1 MCDTQT
7 QTHTHTPPEQTA
19 DFASSQAHTHSHQAR
34 VPKEL
39 RMQCFYTDFGGK
51 KEEKEKG
58 REEKRRNVQR
68 SARTVCTQ
76 NGSGCSR
83 YQHTDSRE
91 REREREREKMQCRRM
106 TLD

>member
-51 KEEKEKG
+51 KKKRKR
-58 REEKRRNVQR
+58 REEKK
-68 SARTVCTQ
+68 
-76 NGSGCSR
+76 
-83 YQHTDSRE
+83 RE
-91 REREREREKMQCRRM
+91 EMYNEVHGQCVRRM
-106 TLD
+106 VVAAADISTRIQ